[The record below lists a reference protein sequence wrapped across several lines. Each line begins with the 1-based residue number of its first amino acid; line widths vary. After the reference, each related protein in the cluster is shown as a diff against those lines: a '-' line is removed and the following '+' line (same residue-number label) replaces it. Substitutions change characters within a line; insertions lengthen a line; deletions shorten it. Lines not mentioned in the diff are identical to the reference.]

1 MYAVERVGADG
12 APTLFGPF
20 RVEQSAR
27 DFANRP
33 GPEARVVE
41 LRQPILKVSNA

>member
-1 MYAVERVGADG
+1 MYAVEGVGADG

-27 DFANRP
+27 DFAGHL
-33 GPEARVVE
+33 GPEARVVQ
-41 LRQPILKVSNA
+41 LRLPILEMST

>member
-12 APTLFGPF
+12 VPTLFGPF

-27 DFANRP
+27 DFANRL
-33 GPEARVVE
+33 GPDAHVVE
-41 LRQPILKVSNA
+41 LRQPVLAAST